1 VFIAQVIGAVAAA
14 ALLAGLVLAL
24 AQART
29 LAKWIALAGL
39 AIALGAGALA
49 IVVEV
54 EYRDCKEWNAEKVRY
69 AAIPGGSI
77 IRGDSPQPRR
87 CERDL

>member
-1 VFIAQVIGAVAAA
+1 MFIAQVIGAVAAA
-14 ALLAGLVLAL
+14 ALLTGLVLAL

-39 AIALGAGALA
+39 IAALGAGGVA
-49 IVVEV
+49 IAAEI
-54 EYRDCKEWNAEKVRY
+54 EYRNCKEWNAENVRL
-69 AAIPGGSI
+69 ANVGGGSI
-77 IRGDSPQPRR
+77 VRGDSPQPRR